1 LTRAALLRIV
11 KSFNHIKCSRGHE
24 ITTETLRSQVYQ
36 ANKGEYEA
44 AAPSKTAAGST
55 SPAPATLN
63 QDEEPLDQAP
73 LKPEDAIY
81 FVLSGE
87 FVAVQ
92 TLMIENKAQP
102 ESVHENKKN
111 KDFIN
116 LQIESDFIRK
126 QIPVC
131 NVVDTKPKKE
141 EYQ

>member
-1 LTRAALLRIV
+1 M
-11 KSFNHIKCSRGHE
+11 K
-24 ITTETLRSQVYQ
+24 SQVYQ
-36 ANKGEYEA
+36 ANKGEYETA
-44 AAPSKTAAGST
+44 TINFNPSPSKTASGAKPT
-55 SPAPATLN
+55 TLN
-63 QDEEPLDQAP
+63 QDNNNTNTHEEPQEQAP
-73 LKPEDAIY
+73 LQPEDAIY

-126 QIPVC
+126 QTPVC

>member
-11 KSFNHIKCSRGHE
+11 KSFNHIKCSRGQE
-24 ITTETLRSQVYQ
+24 ITTETLKSQLYQ
-36 ANKGEYEA
+36 ANNGEYEA
-44 AAPSKTAAGST
+44 TAPGKTTAGSKSPKPAAPI
-55 SPAPATLN
+55 
-63 QDEEPLDQAP
+63 QDEEPQDQAP

-87 FVAVQ
+87 FVAIQ
-92 TLMIENKAQP
+92 TLMVENKAQP

-116 LQIESDFIRK
+116 LQIESDYIRK

-131 NVVDTKPKKE
+131 NVADTKPKKE